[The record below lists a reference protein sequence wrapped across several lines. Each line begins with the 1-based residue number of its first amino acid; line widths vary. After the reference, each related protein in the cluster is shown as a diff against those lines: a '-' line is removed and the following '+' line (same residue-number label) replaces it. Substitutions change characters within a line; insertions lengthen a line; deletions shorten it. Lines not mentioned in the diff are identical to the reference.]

1 MKEIRKADLTSPK
14 DADAV
19 VFLVNA
25 YAMDPMGGG
34 QELSEYAK
42 RNLSAELRRRPHCSV
57 FLAYCDDRPAGLA
70 VCFEGF
76 STFQCRPILNIHD
89 IVVAKNY
96 RGQGLCRELLAE
108 VEAFALQCGC
118 CKLTLEVLE
127 GNTVAEKAYRNFGFR
142 GYELDPALGKA
153 MFYEKELRGEGSG
166 P

>member
-1 MKEIRKADLTSPK
+1 MREIRKADLTSSR

-34 QELSEYAK
+34 QELSDYAK
-42 RNLSAELRRRPHCSV
+42 RNLAAELRRRPHCSV

-76 STFQCRPILNIHD
+76 STFRCRPVLNIHD
-89 IVVAKNY
+89 IVVAKEF
-96 RGQGLCRELLAE
+96 RRQGLGTDLLQA
-108 VEAFALQCGC
+108 VEAFALKAGC

-127 GNTVAEKAYRNFGFR
+127 GNTPAERAYRNFGFR
-142 GYELDPALGKA
+142 GFELDPQLGKA
-153 MFYEKELRGEGSG
+153 MFYEKELKEK
-166 P
+166 